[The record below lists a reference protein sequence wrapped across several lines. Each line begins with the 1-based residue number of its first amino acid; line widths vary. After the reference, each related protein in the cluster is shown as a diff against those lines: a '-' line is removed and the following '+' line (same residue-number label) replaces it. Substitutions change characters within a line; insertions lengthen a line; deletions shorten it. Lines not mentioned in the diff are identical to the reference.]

1 MTERTD
7 HTGRDGRGHVSGPT
21 THRDF
26 EILSTVPVGVL
37 VLRRDASFLFAN
49 EAAASLFG
57 GTAALSCLAE
67 TFCPTDGTDLE
78 DNLRHGHRFEA
89 IVAGTDSHRQVMV
102 SVAELARVDE
112 PDFVVSLTDITEL
125 KRATEHAEFLAHHDP
140 LTRLGNRTLLQSV
153 WDAVEERLSAGEDHI
168 HALALDLDRFKEV
181 NDQHGHAMGDL
192 VLRQAAERIRT
203 AVGDAGQV
211 FRFGGDE
218 FFVMLDGLSRETAIE
233 VGRQIVEAV
242 SEPMSV
248 LGHRITIGCSVGIAS
263 APLDGTRRDALH
275 RASDMALYDVKHE
288 GRGDVACFDPLREQ
302 SMLDQRLL
310 QADLIVAMANDAIE
324 LRFEAQ
330 HDSVSGEIESVEA
343 GLSWTNGRTGQTLSS
358 DDLRALAKE
367 AALSYLL
374 DLWSVRHAVSRF
386 VERHATES
394 TCRHVAVT
402 VDAATLLNTDLVDA
416 TLHVLADC
424 KLSPDRLE
432 LQVVERAVLAS
443 GEALT
448 PAIRR
453 LTDAGVRIVIIGFGA
468 DRPDLGYLRSLGVA
482 RLKLDRNLAA
492 QILGDADAEAMMG
505 AVWTLC
511 QRLGIEMSADGIET
525 DRQWRALQRFGRMRA
540 QGPYFACTAETT
552 SAAVNRCADAGLG

>member
-7 HTGRDGRGHVSGPT
+7 HTGRDGRGLVSAPT

-37 VLRRDASFLFAN
+37 VLRRDASLLFAN
-49 EAAASLFG
+49 EAAKALFG
-57 GTAALSCLAE
+57 GGAALSCLIE
-67 TFCPTDGTDLE
+67 TFCPTDGAELE
-78 DNLRHGHRFEA
+78 DNLRHGHHFEA
-89 IVAGTDSHRQVMV
+89 IVAGVDSHRQVMV
-102 SVAELARVDE
+102 SVAELTRADE

-153 WDAVEERLSAGEDHI
+153 WDAVEQRLAAGEGQI

-192 VLRQAAERIRT
+192 VLRQAAERIRA

-218 FFVMLDGLSRETAIE
+218 FFVMLDGLSRETAVE
-233 VGRQIVEAV
+233 VARQIVEAV
-242 SEPMSV
+242 GEPLSV
-248 LGHRITIGCSVGIAS
+248 LGHRISIGCSVGIAS

-275 RASDMALYDVKHE
+275 RASDIALYDVKHQ

-310 QADLIVAMANDAIE
+310 QADLIVAMANDVIDLA
-324 LRFEAQ
+324 FEAQ

-343 GLSWTNGRTGQTLSS
+343 ELTWTNGRTGQTLAAEG
-358 DDLRALAKE
+358 LRALARE
-367 AALSYLL
+367 AGLSYLL

-386 VERHATES
+386 VEHHPTDGA
-394 TCRHVAVT
+394 CPHVAVT
-402 VDAATLLNTDLVDA
+402 VDAATLLNPDIVDA
-416 TLHVLADC
+416 TLRVLADHG
-424 KLSPDRLE
+424 LSPDRLE
-432 LQVVERAVLAS
+432 LQVAESAVLS
-443 GEALT
+443 LGEALT

-453 LTDAGVRIVIIGFGA
+453 LTETGVRIVITEFGA
-468 DRPDLGYLRSLGVA
+468 GRPDLGYLRSLGVA
-482 RLKLDRNLAA
+482 RLKLHRKLAA
-492 QILGDADAEAMMG
+492 RILGDADAEAMMG

-511 QRLGIEMSADGIET
+511 QRLGIAMSADGIET

-540 QGPYFACTAETT
+540 QGPYFAGGPMPNVSVAG
-552 SAAVNRCADAGLG
+552 SRADACLG